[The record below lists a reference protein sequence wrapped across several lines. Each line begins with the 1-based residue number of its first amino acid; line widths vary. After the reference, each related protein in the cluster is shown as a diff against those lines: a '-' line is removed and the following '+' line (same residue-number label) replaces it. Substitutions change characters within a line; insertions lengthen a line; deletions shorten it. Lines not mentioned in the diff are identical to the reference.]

1 MSFTIHV
8 TWRGRTA
15 TISLPNADPA
25 LDELGISI
33 ERELGASF
41 ETIKLLL
48 PGRKSH
54 IAPARQR
61 EQMASTAGLMDGCKA
76 LLLASSAEDV
86 TNIRASTDLPG
97 MRGFEEELKRAA
109 RRRQTA
115 RISDNPQPPKAA
127 EYTFAVYEAW
137 QRPGLHPHPAEALK
151 LLYRLANDPGIM
163 GVMATHCYS
172 VGLLSEMPPEGKVGI
187 SPVCILG
194 VNVNAGQEISLRL
207 RTDDLKGFRKYER
220 IRETLIHEL
229 AHMEFGEHDN
239 NFKQLNSQL
248 ARECAA
254 INARFVGGHS
264 LLADKH
270 DHVPASAA
278 YARGATSTGGS
289 ELDDPALLLD
299 GVGAVMAAT
308 ARFSGKTLRQLST
321 ISGHGTGVAAKDTPT
336 AAAAAATA
344 DQGITEG
351 AGAAAAPPP
360 PPSSDGRR
368 QMEGASLGGGD
379 GDGGG
384 EGRDVEPPAAGPSK
398 CGASSSDADGRE
410 DDAGR
415 KFEHFDAATER
426 AEAAAHRLG
435 TIEDAEGQERGTIS
449 IDVSGDGGD
458 CRDRIDQAGCHN
470 IALLAEAVGASRSAL
485 QPVMPAQTAQRE
497 ITELREATGPQAS
510 AAPSASSDER
520 LVVPPKSLDS
530 ACALAAVVDMD
541 VDMGLVNGVLAAMT
555 SKSGRMEVHNTNP
568 TKRGSDY
575 ATDQEH
581 GALGEDRPSARIS
594 SVHVQATPTQ
604 PPQPL
609 VRLALRPPE
618 ELSTVADGDLA
629 AAAQIKLRQAWV
641 ALAQVVAAATTP
653 EDVATALATLETM
666 LGNAVHFPTE
676 DRYRRVRLGNA
687 VFQRRVGRL
696 PGGLELLHIAGFVE
710 ELVGG
715 DAVLRLRRNDPGL
728 LWLVLSAVREAR
740 EQVTKQFA
748 AG

>member
-1 MSFTIHV
+1 MSFAIHI
-8 TWRGRTA
+8 TWRGRTT

-25 LDELGISI
+25 LDELGMSI

-41 ETIKLLL
+41 ETIKLLV
-48 PGRKSH
+48 PGRKGH

-61 EQMASTAGLMDGCKA
+61 GQMASTTGLSDGCKA
-76 LLLASSAEDV
+76 LLLASSAEDI

-97 MRGFEEELKRAA
+97 MRGFDDELKRAA

-115 RISDNPQPPKAA
+115 RSSDNPQPPKA
-127 EYTFAVYEAW
+127 EYTFAAYEAW

-151 LLYRLANDPGIM
+151 LLYRLANDPGVM

-248 ARECAA
+248 ARECAT

-264 LLADKH
+264 LLAVKY
-270 DHVPASAA
+270 DHVPTPAA
-278 YARGATSTGGS
+278 YARGATSTGRS
-289 ELDDPALLLD
+289 ELDDPALLLE

-308 ARFSGKTLRQLST
+308 ARFSGKTLRQLAAVSDR
-321 ISGHGTGVAAKDTPT
+321 GTGATAKETLT
-336 AAAAAATA
+336 AAAPAATA
-344 DQGITEG
+344 DKGITEG
-351 AGAAAAPPP
+351 AAAAAAAPPP
-360 PPSSDGRR
+360 SGDGRR
-368 QMEGASLGGGD
+368 QMEGATLGGA
-379 GDGGG
+379 GGG
-384 EGRDVEPPAAGPSK
+384 EGRDVESPAAGPSK
-398 CGASSSDADGRE
+398 CGGSSSDADGGE
-410 DDAGR
+410 DGAVR

-426 AEAAAHRLG
+426 AEAAARRLG
-435 TIEDAEGQERGTIS
+435 MVEDAEGHQRGTIGTD
-449 IDVSGDGGD
+449 ISGDGGE
-458 CRDRIDQAGCHN
+458 CHDRLDQEGCN
-470 IALLAEAVGASRSAL
+470 NLTVLTDAVGASRSAL
-485 QPVMPAQTAQRE
+485 QPATPAQTAPRE
-497 ITELREATGPQAS
+497 LTELTEATGVHAS

-520 LVVPPKSLDS
+520 LVVPAKSLDS
-530 ACALAAVVDMD
+530 ACTVAADVAMN
-541 VDMGLVNGVLAAMT
+541 VDMGLVDRVLAA
-555 SKSGRMEVHNTNP
+555 SKSKSDRMEIDNTTP
-568 TKRGSDY
+568 AKRGSGYDM
-575 ATDQEH
+575 DQEN
-581 GALGEDRPSARIS
+581 GALGEDQPSARIS
-594 SVHVQATPTQ
+594 SVHRQATPTQ

-609 VRLALRPPE
+609 VRLALQPPE
-618 ELSTVADGDLA
+618 ELSTGADGDLA
-629 AAAQIKLRQAWV
+629 AAAQTKLRQAWG
-641 ALAQVVAAATTP
+641 ALAQVVAAATTT
-653 EDVATALATLETM
+653 EGAATALDTLETM

-696 PGGLELLHIAGFVE
+696 PGGLELLRIAGFVE
-710 ELVGG
+710 ELVGE

-740 EQVTKQFA
+740 EQVTKHLA